1 MSKALSLK
9 LKNVLPDET
18 VYDVKKRHIGET
30 ARLAFDETVIA
41 KLKRIDGIFSYNGHL
56 KSF

>member
-18 VYDVKKRHIGET
+18 VYDVKKDILG
-30 ARLAFDETVIA
+30 
-41 KLKRIDGIFSYNGHL
+41 KLED
-56 KSF
+56 